1 MHEDMNIYKWTY
13 GEWCTLHVH
22 LPCGF
27 SICFLMTI
35 SGMLRFSALTPEPQT
50 AVVVT
55 LEHDGAARI

>member
-1 MHEDMNIYKWTY
+1 MQDYIDIYKWTY

-27 SICFLMTI
+27 GMGFLMAI
-35 SGMLRFSALTPEPQT
+35 SGVLLFNALTSEPQT

-55 LEHDGAARI
+55 P